1 MRLQDF
7 ISSKPMTQLGIVL
20 GRFMPRRAGYGL
32 ARIVAGLIARRKPE
46 VYWTVYANLR
56 QVVGPGA
63 DDLALHRMTYQVFF
77 HAGQTYY
84 DFFHAVGQPKEVL
97 AEAVLIPDEV
107 LAFIRA
113 ETARGRGVLVLAPHM
128 SNFDLLGL
136 SVGAQGLPMQMLSL
150 ANPQAGFHLLNYLR
164 ATAGFEVTPITPES
178 LRAAIRRLKSG
189 GIVLTGV
196 DRPILRLACP
206 EHSRRAQDTVPEGRE
221 LVEFF
226 GRPAYLP
233 VGPVRLA
240 LMTGALVIMGS
251 CYYEPGKG
259 YGLKVT
265 EPLEMIRTGDRRRDI
280 LANVRR
286 VADILE
292 EHVRA
297 RPEQWMMFHPFWPE
311 LPAAGMAEGVRINI
325 NR

>member
-7 ISSKPMTQLGIVL
+7 MSSKPMTRLGIVL
-20 GRFMPRRAGYGL
+20 GRYMPRGAGYGL
-32 ARIVAGLIARRKPE
+32 ARIVAGIIARRKPQ
-46 VYWTVYANLR
+46 VYWTVRANLR
-56 QVVGPGA
+56 QILGPEA
-63 DDLALHRMTYQVFF
+63 DDATLHRMTRQVFF

-84 DFFHAVGQPKEVL
+84 DFFHAIGQPKEVL
-97 AEAVLIPDEV
+97 AEAVPIPDEI
-107 LAFIRA
+107 LAFARS
-113 ETARGRGVLVLAPHM
+113 ETARGQGVLVLAAHM

-136 SVGAQGLPMQMLSL
+136 SMGVQGLPIQILSL
-150 ANPQAGFHLLNYLR
+150 ADPQAGFHLLNYLR

-196 DRPILRLACP
+196 DRPIP
-206 EHSRRAQDTVPEGRE
+206 EDRE

-240 LMTGALVIMGS
+240 LMTGALVIMAS
-251 CYYEPGKG
+251 CYYEPDEG

-265 EPLEMIRTGDRRRDI
+265 GPLEMVRTGDRKRD
-280 LANVRR
+280 LMTNVRR
-286 VADILE
+286 VVDILE
-292 EHVRA
+292 QHVRA
-297 RPEQWMMFHPFWPE
+297 RPEQWMMFHPVWPE
-311 LPAAGMAEGVRINI
+311 QGIGN
-325 NR
+325 

>member
-1 MRLQDF
+1 MRLQDV
-7 ISSKPMTQLGIVL
+7 ISSKPMTRLGIVL
-20 GRFMPRRAGYGL
+20 GQRMPRRVGYGL
-32 ARIVAGLIARRKPE
+32 ARIAAGVIARRKPE
-46 VYWTVYANLR
+46 VYWTVRANLR
-56 QVVGPGA
+56 QILGPEA
-63 DDLALHRMTYQVFF
+63 DDATLHRMTYQVFF

-84 DFFHAVGQPKEVL
+84 DFFHAIGQPKEVL
-97 AEAVLIPDEV
+97 AEAVPIPDEI
-107 LAFIRA
+107 LAFARS
-113 ETARGRGVLVLAPHM
+113 ETARGQGVLVLVAHM

-136 SVGAQGLPMQMLSL
+136 SMGARDLPIQMLSL

-196 DRPILRLACP
+196 DRPIP
-206 EHSRRAQDTVPEGRE
+206 EDRE

-265 EPLEMIRTGDRRRDI
+265 EPLEMIRTGDRRRD
-280 LANVRR
+280 LMTNVRR
-286 VADILE
+286 VVDILE

-311 LPAAGMAEGVRINI
+311 LPAA
-325 NR
+325 

>member
-7 ISSKPMTQLGIVL
+7 ISSKPMTRLGIVL
-20 GRFMPRRAGYGL
+20 GQRMPRRVGYGL
-32 ARIVAGLIARRKPE
+32 ARVAAGIIARRKPQ
-46 VYWTVYANLR
+46 VYWTVHANLR
-56 QVVGPGA
+56 QVLGPEA

-84 DFFHAVGQPKEVL
+84 DFFHAIGRPEEVL
-97 AEAVLIPDEV
+97 AEAVRIPEEI

-113 ETARGRGVLVLAPHM
+113 ETARGQGVLVLAPHM

-136 SVGAQGLPMQMLSL
+136 SVGAQGLPIQVLSL
-150 ANPQAGFHLLNYLR
+150 ANPRAGFHLLNYLR
-164 ATAGFEVTPITPES
+164 AKSGFEVTPITPES

-196 DRPILRLACP
+196 DRPIP
-206 EHSRRAQDTVPEGRE
+206 EDRE

-240 LMTGALVIMGS
+240 LMTGASVIMGS
-251 CYYEPGKG
+251 CYYEPGNG
-259 YGLKVT
+259 YGLRIT
-265 EPLEMIRTGDRRRDI
+265 GPLEMIRTGERRRD
-280 LANVRR
+280 LMANVRR
-286 VADILE
+286 VVDILE
-292 EHVRA
+292 QHVRA

-311 LPAAGMAEGVRINI
+311 QG
-325 NR
+325 NRN

>member
-1 MRLQDF
+1 
-7 ISSKPMTQLGIVL
+7 MTRLGIVI
-20 GRFMPRRAGYGL
+20 GRHMPRRMGYGL
-32 ARIVAGLIARRKPE
+32 ARIAAGIIAGRKPE
-46 VYWTVYANLR
+46 VYWTVRANLR
-56 QVVGPGA
+56 QILGPEA
-63 DDLALHRMTYQVFF
+63 DDVTLHRMTHQVFF

-84 DFFHAVGQPKEVL
+84 DFFHAIGQPKEVL
-97 AEAVLIPDEV
+97 AEAVPIPDEI
-107 LAFIRA
+107 LAFVRS
-113 ETARGRGVLVLAPHM
+113 ETARGQGVLMLAAHM

-136 SVGAQGLPMQMLSL
+136 SMGVQGLPIQMLSL

-164 ATAGFEVTPITPES
+164 ATAGFEVTPITPQS

-196 DRPILRLACP
+196 DRPIP
-206 EHSRRAQDTVPEGRE
+206 EDRE

-251 CYYEPGKG
+251 CYYEPDKG
-259 YGLKVT
+259 YGLEVT
-265 EPLEMIRTGDRRRDI
+265 EPLEMIRTGDRRRD
-280 LANVRR
+280 LMTNVRR
-286 VADILE
+286 VVDILE

-297 RPEQWMMFHPFWPE
+297 RPEQWMMFHPVWPE
-311 LPAAGMAEGVRINI
+311 QGIGN
-325 NR
+325 

>member
-7 ISSKPMTQLGIVL
+7 TSSKPMTRLGIVI
-20 GRFMPRRAGYGL
+20 GQYMPRRVGHGL
-32 ARIVAGLIARRKPE
+32 ARIAAGIIAHRQPE
-46 VYWTVYANLR
+46 VYWTVHANLR
-56 QVVGPGA
+56 QILGPEA
-63 DDLALHRMTYQVFF
+63 DDVTLHRMTYQVFF

-84 DFFHAVGQPKEVL
+84 DFFHAIGQPKEVL
-97 AEAVLIPDEV
+97 AEAVRIPDEIV
-107 LAFIRA
+107 ALVRS
-113 ETARGRGVLVLAPHM
+113 ETARRRGVLVLTAHM

-136 SVGAQGLPMQMLSL
+136 SVGAQGLPIQMLSL

-164 ATAGFEVTPITPES
+164 AKAGFEVTPITPQS
-178 LRAAIRRLKSG
+178 LRAAIRRLKNG

-196 DRPILRLACP
+196 DRP
-206 EHSRRAQDTVPEGRE
+206 VPEDRE

-251 CYYEPGKG
+251 CYYEPDKG
-259 YGLKVT
+259 YSLKVT
-265 EPLEMIRTGDRRRDI
+265 EPLEMIRTSDRKRD
-280 LANVRR
+280 LMTNVHR

-292 EHVRA
+292 QHVRA
-297 RPEQWMMFHPFWPE
+297 HPEQWMMFHPFWPE
-311 LPAAGMAEGVRINI
+311 LPAA
-325 NR
+325 